1 MEENA
6 SEGSISYSKLVTNDI
21 NIEVTSGG
29 VLSDTATGNILSSV
43 YFDTYLEAD
52 PQTRIIKDG
61 QTMIESNVNY
71 WEKEE

>member
-1 MEENA
+1 MHLKE
-6 SEGSISYSKLVTNDI
+6 
-21 NIEVTSGG
+21 
-29 VLSDTATGNILSSV
+29 V